1 MTGLF
6 ELEHV
11 LSPAGWLSPGWL
23 RLDEE
28 GRVAELSATPSIA
41 SPAELE
47 RVRGFVLPGMPNL
60 HSHAFQRAMVGL
72 AERASGGADSFW
84 TWREQMYRLVDRL
97 GPEDVEAVSAQAYAE
112 MLEAGYTSVAEFHYL
127 HHDKDGSPYADRAE
141 LSLRV
146 AAAAER
152 AGIGL
157 TLLPA
162 LYSASGFG
170 GAPPARGQRRFAH
183 DADGFVRL
191 VGDLRKRASP
201 RVGVALHSLR
211 AVPPEALAA
220 CLGGLDGVTPVHVH
234 VAEQRKEVND
244 CLAWSG
250 ARPVEWLL
258 EHAPV
263 GPAWCAVHA
272 THMNDRELAA
282 LAASGA
288 VAGLCPTTEANLGDG
303 IFQLRKW
310 LDAGGRFG
318 VGSDSQVGL
327 DPAEEL
333 CLLEY
338 QARLAAEA
346 RNVLAS
352 ASEPSTGARL
362 FGAALC
368 GGAQALGSPAA
379 GLAPG
384 APGDL
389 VVLDADHPLVFGRA
403 AESVLDAFV
412 FARRKALVRHVMAGG
427 RWVVRDGRHVR
438 AEAITTAFRDAMTRL
453 GAD

>member
-1 MTGLF
+1 MTRLL

-11 LSPAGWLSPGWL
+11 LSPEGWLAPGWL
-23 RLDEE
+23 VLDEA
-28 GRVAELSATPSIA
+28 GRVAELSAAPPAA
-41 SPAELE
+41 SPDELE

-84 TWREQMYRLVDRL
+84 TWREQMYRLVERL
-97 GPEDVEAVSAQAYAE
+97 APEDVEAVSAQAYAE
-112 MLEAGYTSVAEFHYL
+112 MLGAGYTSVAEFHYL
-127 HHDKDGSPYADRAE
+127 HHDRDGAPYAAPAE

-162 LYSASGFG
+162 LYAASGFG
-170 GAPPARGQRRFAH
+170 GAPPGPAQRRFAH

-191 VGDLRKRASP
+191 VDDLRQRLST
-201 RVGVALHSLR
+201 RVGVAFHSLR
-211 AVPPEALAA
+211 AAPPDALAT
-220 CLGGLDGVTPVHVH
+220 CLAGLDGVSPVHVH

-258 EHAPV
+258 DHAPV
-263 GPAWCAVHA
+263 GPGWCAVHA
-272 THMNDRELAA
+272 THMNDGELGR

-288 VAGLCPTTEANLGDG
+288 VVGLCPTTEANLGDG
-303 IFQLRKW
+303 IFPLGKW
-310 LDAGGRFG
+310 IDAGGRFG
-318 VGSDSQVGL
+318 VGSDSQVGI

-333 CLLEY
+333 CQLEY

-346 RNVLAS
+346 RNVLAGS
-352 ASEPSTGARL
+352 SEPSTGTRL
-362 FGAALC
+362 FKAALE
-368 GGAQALGSPAA
+368 GGAQALGLPRA

-389 VVLDADHPLVFGRA
+389 VVLDAEHPLLYGRA
-403 AESVLDAFV
+403 AESVLDTLL
-412 FARRKALVRHVMAGG
+412 FAGRKALVRHVMAGG
-427 RWVVRDGRHVR
+427 RWVVRDGRHVCA
-438 AEAITTAFRDAMTRL
+438 AEIGAAFRGAVTRL
-453 GAD
+453 GAG